1 MTIMDAVRTAGR
13 ELSATSDSPTLDA
26 EVLMRHLLGWNRTD
40 YLMHRNQL
48 LDEDTSR
55 AFSALIERMP
65 ALSAHVHKTAEA
77 RLADAGDTGKGDLA
91 AAELAQAAAHDDQ
104 PTDR

>member
-1 MTIMDAVRTAGR
+1 MTALRKTRLLA
-13 ELSATSDSPTLDA
+13 LDA
-26 EVLMRHLLGWNRTD
+26 QDFH
-40 YLMHRNQL
+40 
-48 LDEDTSR
+48 
-55 AFSALIERMP
+55 ALIERMP